1 MTFSTGIFLTAVRM
15 YEPLFRVLIL
25 QLTYQFFGQIY
36 EPQLSD
42 AAGIEELKNQDKAL
56 NSILTSSL
64 NVELVYV
71 VLKSITS
78 FNQIAAIGSNSGK
91 IMATHADGLVI
102 SATSDQEPPKEIDL
116 TADQLT
122 FERQTIEE
130 CKKKRIQTLN
140 QIEIKMV
147 DKAADKKISEFM
159 YQGMDHTDENEIDDP
174 LE

>member
-1 MTFSTGIFLTAVRM
+1 M

-78 FNQIAAIGSNSGK
+78 FN
-91 IMATHADGLVI
+91 
-102 SATSDQEPPKEIDL
+102 
-116 TADQLT
+116 
-122 FERQTIEE
+122 
-130 CKKKRIQTLN
+130 
-140 QIEIKMV
+140 
-147 DKAADKKISEFM
+147 
-159 YQGMDHTDENEIDDP
+159 
-174 LE
+174 